1 MSSNLPSREEMIS
14 QAENSSPMISV
25 AMMLWMMAL
34 MIIMIISIAFFTL
47 AVIAGDY
54 YANTKAVRDADAGG
68 ILSQLGSIAAVKDWA
83 LPLAFV
89 GLAMFIAGF
98 GFAFANIL
106 RNVRLRGDTMAATL
120 PELKE
125 RFRPQAGE

>member
-1 MSSNLPSREEMIS
+1 MIS
-14 QAENSSPMISV
+14 QAENASPMVSI
-25 AMMLWMMAL
+25 AMMLWLMAF
-34 MIIMIISIAFFTL
+34 MIIMIVAIALFTL

-106 RNVRLRGDTMAATL
+106 KNVRLRGDTMAATL
-120 PELKE
+120 PDLTA
-125 RFRPQAGE
+125 RFKPQTVE

>member
-14 QAENSSPMISV
+14 QAENSSPLISI
-25 AMMLWMMAL
+25 AMMLWLMAF
-34 MIIMIISIAFFTL
+34 MIIMIVAIALFTL

-106 RNVRLRGDTMAATL
+106 KNVRLRGDTMAATL
-120 PELKE
+120 PDLKA
-125 RFRPQAGE
+125 RFRQ

>member
-14 QAENSSPMISV
+14 QAEKSSPMVVI
-25 AMMLWMMAL
+25 AMMLWLMAF
-34 MIIMIISIAFFTL
+34 MIIMIISIAFITL

-68 ILSQLGSIAAVKDWA
+68 ILSQLGSIEAVKGWA

-89 GLAMFIAGF
+89 GLAMFVAGF

-106 RNVRLRGDTMAATL
+106 QNVRLRGNTMAAAL
-120 PELKE
+120 PELKA
-125 RFRPQAGE
+125 RFRQ

>member
-14 QAENSSPMISV
+14 QAENSSPLISI
-25 AMMLWMMAL
+25 AMMLWLMAF
-34 MIIMIISIAFFTL
+34 MIIMIVAIAFFTL

-89 GLAMFIAGF
+89 GLSMFIAGF

-106 RNVRLRGDTMAATL
+106 RNVRLRGNTMAATL
-120 PELKE
+120 TDLKA
-125 RFRPQAGE
+125 RFKPQTVE